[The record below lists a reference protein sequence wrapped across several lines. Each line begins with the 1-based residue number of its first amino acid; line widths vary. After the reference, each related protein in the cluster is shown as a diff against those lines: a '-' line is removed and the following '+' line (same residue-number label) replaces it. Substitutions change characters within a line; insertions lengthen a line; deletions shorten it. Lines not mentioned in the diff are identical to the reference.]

1 MRAIQRVSSA
11 ENRCLFLNML
21 RVFGGSARQIW
32 LKVFFLWRFFFPP
45 PLQGLYCCKWIFAFS
60 VYVDF
65 PHPPN
70 STHTHTHTRNHLPAD
85 SFWPH
90 VNYFVNPHISFNCCG
105 FVYPG
110 DQIELGEAVG
120 DCQHGS
126 VRKRHECRSNSLTTG
141 ARVRHAD
148 SVRGLMDVW
157 MAWSCPCTWYSGIEM
172 GFGSSFMHGEMTT
185 AHQARP
191 LSALY
196 YI

>member
-1 MRAIQRVSSA
+1 MA
-11 ENRCLFLNML
+11 E
-21 RVFGGSARQIW
+21 G
-32 LKVFFLWRFFFPP
+32 FFFVKIFFPP
-45 PLQGLYCCKWIFAFS
+45 HLSKDSIAVNEYLLFLFMLT
-60 VYVDF
+60 
-65 PHPPN
+65 PPPPP
-70 STHTHTHTRNHLPAD
+70 TLHTHTHTRNHLPAD

-157 MAWSCPCTWYSGIEM
+157 MA
-172 GFGSSFMHGEMTT
+172 
-185 AHQARP
+185 
-191 LSALY
+191 
-196 YI
+196 